1 MSPGNLGRRRAVTV
15 LGAFAGLP
23 LLGSDRRASDPTA
36 LYQWQGTS
44 LGSPSR
50 LLLYH
55 PSQAATERVVALCA
69 AEIERLER
77 IFALY
82 RDDSEIARLNRDG
95 LIAAPSHDLLLV
107 LSECVRL
114 STLSSGAF
122 DVTVQ
127 PLWDVYAKHFF
138 GAQAPAAEGPEPRA
152 VAAALALVNWKEIE
166 FGGSQVALGR
176 SGMGLTLNGIAQGYV
191 TDRIIGILRDNGFD
205 RVLSDL
211 GRSEIATLGRHPD
224 GRPWQVGLA
233 DPRRPEQFAR
243 VLDLLSGSVCTS
255 GGYGTKFEASG
266 KYHHLFNTA
275 TGASA
280 GHYIGVSVFA
290 PSAMVADALSTA
302 LYVTPPTLAH
312 YTRDAQELQATAN
325 DLFEVI
331 GSGAVKIVIHQRFK
345 LADARQAHEAL
356 HSRNTTGATVLI
368 P

>member
-23 LLGSDRRASDPTA
+23 LLGSDRRASDPTT
-36 LYQWQGTS
+36 LYQWHGTS

-55 PSQAATERVVALCA
+55 PSQATTERVVALCA

-82 RDDSEIARLNRDG
+82 RDDSEIACLNRDG
-95 LIAAPSHDLLLV
+95 LVTAPSHDLLLV
-107 LSECVRL
+107 LSECARL
-114 STLSSGAF
+114 SALSGGAF

-138 GAQAPAAEGPEPRA
+138 GTQAPAPEGPAPHV
-152 VAAALALVNWKEIE
+152 VAAALALVNWREVE
-166 FGGSQVALGR
+166 FGGSQVALR
-176 SGMGLTLNGIAQGYV
+176 RPGMGLTLNGIAQGFV

-211 GRSEIATLGRHPD
+211 GRSEIRVLGRHPD
-224 GRPWQVGLA
+224 DRPWQVGLA
-233 DPRRPEQFAR
+233 DPRRPERSAR
-243 VLDLLSGSVCTS
+243 VLDLLQGSVCTS

-302 LYVTPPTLAH
+302 LYVTPP
-312 YTRDAQELQATAN
+312 RRGVEL
-325 DLFEVI
+325 
-331 GSGAVKIVIHQRFK
+331 
-345 LADARQAHEAL
+345 LADYPGVTAL
-356 HSRNTTGATVLI
+356 VTLPDGVIRRM